1 MVEADPFDLLRGLL
15 SWYPSAQSP
24 GLPPFLGGA
33 VGYFGYDLG
42 RLLESLSA
50 TNPADETLA
59 ELDVGFYDWVLAA
72 DHLSGENWL
81 VATGLPAGTEAA
93 ARARLA
99 EIEAR
104 LDAPARASKEPEG
117 SKESGRARDPKP
129 LRFRSNVSKADY
141 LEAVRR
147 AKEYIAAGDIYQVN
161 LSHRLEGEWTDSA
174 WPLYERLREAS
185 PVSYGAYLDLGE
197 GKVLSASPE
206 LFLRLDGRRVQT
218 RPIKGTRP
226 RGRTPEE
233 DRMLGAELLSSEKD
247 RAENLMIV
255 DLLRND
261 LGKVCRVGSVH
272 VPELFGIEGYSTV
285 WQMVSTVRGELR
297 SGLGAVELLRACF
310 PGGSVTGCP
319 KIRAM
324 EIIEEL
330 EPVRRGVYC
339 GSIGYISF
347 GGAMVTSIVIRTLVL
362 QQGKIHLQVGGAI
375 VSDSDPEAE
384 YEETL
389 AKSRAA
395 LHALGTE
402 LEEW

>member
-1 MVEADPFDLLRGLL
+1 M
-15 SWYPSAQSP
+15 
-24 GLPPFLGGA
+24 
-33 VGYFGYDLG
+33 
-42 RLLESLSA
+42 
-50 TNPADETLA
+50 
-59 ELDVGFYDWVLAA
+59 
-72 DHLSGENWL
+72 
-81 VATGLPAGTEAA
+81 
-93 ARARLA
+93 
-99 EIEAR
+99 
-104 LDAPARASKEPEG
+104 
-117 SKESGRARDPKP
+117 
-129 LRFRSNVSKADY
+129 
-141 LEAVRR
+141 
-147 AKEYIAAGDIYQVN
+147 
-161 LSHRLEGEWTDSA
+161 
-174 WPLYERLREAS
+174 
-185 PVSYGAYLDLGE
+185 LGE
-197 GKVLSASPE
+197 
-206 LFLRLDGRRVQT
+206 
-218 RPIKGTRP
+218 
-226 RGRTPEE
+226 
-233 DRMLGAELLSSEKD
+233 ELLSSEKD

-272 VPELFGIEGYSTV
+272 VPELFGIEDYSTV
-285 WQMVSTVRGELR
+285 WQMVSTVSGELR

-339 GSIGYISF
+339 GSIGYLSF
-347 GGAMVTSIVIRTLVL
+347 GGTMVTSIVIRTLVL
-362 QQGKIHLQVGGAI
+362 QRGKIHLQVGGAI

>member
-1 MVEADPFDLLRGLL
+1 
-15 SWYPSAQSP
+15 
-24 GLPPFLGGA
+24 
-33 VGYFGYDLG
+33 
-42 RLLESLSA
+42 
-50 TNPADETLA
+50 
-59 ELDVGFYDWVLAA
+59 
-72 DHLSGENWL
+72 
-81 VATGLPAGTEAA
+81 
-93 ARARLA
+93 
-99 EIEAR
+99 
-104 LDAPARASKEPEG
+104 
-117 SKESGRARDPKP
+117 
-129 LRFRSNVSKADY
+129 
-141 LEAVRR
+141 VRR

-161 LSHRLEGEWTDSA
+161 LSHRLEDEWRDSA
-174 WPLYERLREAS
+174 WALYERLREAS

-206 LFLRLDGRRVQT
+206 LFLRLDGGRVQT

-233 DRMLGAELLSSEKD
+233 DRMLGAGLLSNEKD

-362 QQGKIHLQVGGAI
+362 QQGKIHLQVGAL
-375 VSDSDPEAE
+375 SSATRTRKRSTRRP
-384 YEETL
+384 
-389 AKSRAA
+389 SQRA
-395 LHALGTE
+395 GQPCTR
-402 LEEW
+402 